1 MTRLNQDI
9 RDFLACLST
18 AHVEYLVVGAYSLAA
33 HGYPR
38 ATGDIDF
45 WINPTPENAKRI
57 VKALECFTLPL
68 PLTEKDFLEENIV
81 LQLGV
86 APNRIDLLTSIDGVR
101 FDEAWQNK
109 VQITIDG
116 IPVFVLSKEDLL
128 KNKLAVGRDKDQ
140 SDIRWL
146 MKQLGKS

>member
-1 MTRLNQDI
+1 MTPLNQDI

-18 AHVEYLVVGAYSLAA
+18 AKVEYLIVGAYALAA

-45 WINPTPENAKRI
+45 WINPTPANAQRI
-57 VKALECFTLPL
+57 IQALHCFTLPL
-68 PLTEKDFLEENIV
+68 PLSENDFLNENTVI
-81 LQLGV
+81 QLGV
-86 APNRIDLLTSIDGVR
+86 APNRIDLLTTVDGLC
-101 FDEAWQNK
+101 FEHAWQNK
-109 VQITIDG
+109 LTLTIDG
-116 IPVFVLSKEDLL
+116 LSIFVLSKEDLL
-128 KNKLAVGRDKDQ
+128 TNKRAVGRDKDQ